1 MKNTYYI
8 AYFRLLYYNFTE
20 TRLFNKDIY
29 TNDRVP
35 A

>member
-1 MKNTYYI
+1 MKNTYYS
-8 AYFRLLYYNFTE
+8 AYSRLLYYIFTE

-29 TNDRVP
+29 ANDRVP